1 MINWKNILRRA
12 EYSLVQLLLTES
24 QKVMKKLDSDIKN
37 ELRNFGY
44 ESKDQVYLGLERKHT
59 DSKKSLEKRRSKK
72 WQGFRELH
80 HQELQT
86 NRLVNEKP
94 QVMLL
99 IANENNHSAV
109 VRASTN
115 KGIKTSIATENMRGN
130 DVTKST
136 SETPAVEM
144 ENTDVPASLLDNL
157 GKISEEN
164 ITDNRV
170 RRQRTKTKYSEM
182 QGIGLNN
189 LIGEATCRVE
199 RKSYAEVA
207 RNDKTTPSSKVSVNF
222 SDIVSDL
229 LESNKSNSSMIETS
243 PPCFCTMY

>member
-94 QVMLL
+94 QVMLP

-115 KGIKTSIATENMRGN
+115 KDIETSIATENMRGN
-130 DVTKST
+130 DIT
-136 SETPAVEM
+136 ETTLETTTVEIR
-144 ENTDVPASLLDNL
+144 NTDVPASLLDNL

-189 LIGEATCRVE
+189 SIGEATCRVE
-199 RKSYAEVA
+199 RKSYAEVT
-207 RNDKTTPSSKVSVNF
+207 RNDKTTPSQSV
-222 SDIVSDL
+222 
-229 LESNKSNSSMIETS
+229 
-243 PPCFCTMY
+243 